1 MKPSTKQILKTTS
14 KREDKKSVNIRWNSG
29 LFFQLGVIAS
39 MVLVFFIAESSIGST
54 TISTA
59 PDNDF
64 YLSEPAMTNFTIE
77 EPVKEL
83 PKPKETPKQ
92 KPKRPKAAVI
102 KNKIKVVDNTTP
114 NITESPTAATDS
126 PTVDS
131 PKTNTE
137 KPSEPKK
144 KYFANT
150 VEFVPIFPGCEAL
163 QTNKERVACFSSK
176 INTFI
181 SKNFK
186 TEQFSGAIDNGE
198 VHRIDVQ
205 FKIDASGNITEI
217 KAWSKYQPLE
227 KEAIRVIDKLPIITP
242 GKQGDRSV
250 DVLYN
255 VPIVFKMGY

>member
-1 MKPSTKQILKTTS
+1 MKSSTEQQVKNSS
-14 KREDKKSVNIRWNSG
+14 KRADKKSVNIRWNSG
-29 LFFQLGVIAS
+29 LFFQLGIIAS

-54 TISTA
+54 TLHKI

-83 PKPKETPKQ
+83 PRPKETPKQ

-131 PKTNTE
+131 PKTHTNKQPE
-137 KPSEPKK
+137 NKK

-176 INTFI
+176 IKTFI

-198 VHRIDVQ
+198 VQRIDVQ
-205 FKIDASGNITEI
+205 FKIDVSGKVTEV
-217 KAWSKYQPLE
+217 KARSKYQPLE
-227 KEAIRVIDKLPIITP
+227 KEAIRVINKLPIITP
-242 GKQGDRSV
+242 GKQGDRNV